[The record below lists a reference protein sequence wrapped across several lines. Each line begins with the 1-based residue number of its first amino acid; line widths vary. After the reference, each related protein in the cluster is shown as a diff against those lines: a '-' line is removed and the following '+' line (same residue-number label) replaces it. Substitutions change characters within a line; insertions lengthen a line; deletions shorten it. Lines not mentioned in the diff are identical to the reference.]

1 MNRIA
6 IKYAFILLIITII
19 WTLIEHVLGYN
30 TTKHEIGQYTRLI
43 IAFVYYAFVALVI
56 VRVRKQ
62 KRGSLT
68 FAEGLKA
75 GTITAL
81 TYSFLVTGWYAL
93 YAEVINKQFQP
104 TLLAFERH
112 RLEAAHATPEQIADK
127 LKDVESK
134 LESQIKQME
143 DINNN
148 LRTKSNRAIAAAITA
163 YSRVRIHQFKDIC
176 GDVLYSDT

>member
-68 FAEGLKA
+68 FAKGLKA

-81 TYSFLVTGWYAL
+81 TYGFLVTGWYAL

-112 RLEAAHATPEQIADK
+112 RLEAEHATPEQIADK
-127 LKDVESK
+127 LKDVEMQSGGSVTSY
-134 LESQIKQME
+134 LFLFVFMF
-143 DINNN
+143 
-148 LRTKSNRAIAAAITA
+148 LFGFAVAVIASLIFKRKNAKA
-163 YSRVRIHQFKDIC
+163 Y
-176 GDVLYSDT
+176 